1 MKITRRAAFLLL
13 AIAAGCA
20 YAQPAAR
27 PYVVL
32 VSLDG
37 FRYDYAERY
46 HATNLLAIRDAG
58 AAAASMIPSFPSVTF
73 PNHLSII
80 TGLYPE
86 HHGIVGNS
94 FYDPARDASYSMGTT
109 ATDGS
114 WYSGTPLW
122 MLAEQQGVHAA
133 SMFWAASDAV
143 WRGFKLPLSFAY
155 DPSVPNEKRVEQVLA
170 WLRLPAPE
178 RPHFI
183 TVYFSDVDSAGHRFG
198 PDADETRQAVAR
210 IDQIIGRLHAGLDSL
225 SLPVNL
231 IVVSDHGMQSVDDGE
246 VDLAPYI
253 DPAGVRVVLEGPAAW
268 IYAGDPANVEKTYRA
283 LKGKS
288 PRFEVY
294 RRAETPAEWHFRD
307 NPRSGDLVALVT
319 QASVFVMNR
328 PDQDK
333 DKDKDKARRPPL
345 KGEHGYD
352 PRKFKT
358 MHAIFYA
365 IGPNVKPMARVDSFE
380 NVNVYPFI
388 ARILDLKLPE
398 KLDGSAAVLEPLYR
412 PSQR

>member
-1 MKITRRAAFLLL
+1 M
-13 AIAAGCA
+13 AIAAGLA
-20 YAQPAAR
+20 HGQPAGR

-37 FRYDYAERY
+37 FRHDYAERY
-46 HATNLLAIRDAG
+46 HAANILAIRDNG
-58 AAAASMIPSFPSVTF
+58 AAAASMIPCFPSVTF

-94 FYDPARDASYSMGTT
+94 FYDPARDASYSMSTT

-133 SMFWAASDAV
+133 SMFWPASDAT

-155 DPSVPNEKRVEQVLA
+155 DGRVPNEKRVEQVLD
-170 WLRLPAPE
+170 WLRLPAAN

-183 TVYFSDVDSAGHRFG
+183 TVYFSDVDHAGHTFG
-198 PDADETRQAVAR
+198 PEAPETREAVEQ
-210 IDQIIGRLHAGLDSL
+210 IDKIIGRLRAGLDAL

-246 VDLAPYI
+246 VDLSPYI
-253 DPAGVRVVLEGPAAW
+253 DAASTRVVLNGPVAF
-268 IYAGDPANVEKTYRA
+268 IYARDPASVEKAYRA
-283 LKGKS
+283 LKGKD

-294 RRAETPAEWHFRD
+294 RRAETPPEWHFRE
-307 NPRSGDLVALVT
+307 NPRSGDLVALVN
-319 QASVFVMNR
+319 QAAVFFMPR
-328 PDQDK
+328 ADRDK
-333 DKDKDKARRPPL
+333 DGKEKARRPPP

-365 IGPNVKPMARVDSFE
+365 IGPNVTPKGRVDSFE

-388 ARILDLKLPE
+388 ARILGLKLPQN
-398 KLDGSAAVLEPLYR
+398 LDGSPAVLEPLYR
-412 PSQR
+412 R